1 MTQRWSNN
9 SSGIFTGGLP
19 TSAPDKGPSVRRRS
33 DGRLTRA
40 ATKAGGERVGA
51 GKTRGFL
58 VTRLRWIVLVM
69 LLTLGAAAFVS
80 WSRTPTYDASADV
93 TVQPRVFSPGTVPQA
108 PDMGTEKAVATSTA
122 VLERASRLL
131 QVPVT
136 ELSHGLSVSV
146 PLNTTIL
153 HVSYSSPS
161 PGEAQRR
168 AQAVASSYVV
178 YWLAQQPLFKTTS
191 RTPAA
196 DIVPTAIISPAA
208 RPSSPSSPNHVV
220 DMVIATIIGLM
231 IAVGTAFIRDRLD
244 DRLRSPHEFEDVGG
258 GPVLAVIPAVRQRRG
273 DPGGGLVT
281 VRSPQSAAAHA
292 YQDLRTR
299 VFRAAGQR
307 NAKTLLVTSPAGERQ
322 TILAAN
328 LAIALAQAGQHV
340 TLVCADLRW
349 PHGHELFGEHNS
361 VGLASVIEGRAALDD
376 AIRATDIPGMHVLPA
391 GSLQGD
397 YGAALHSAALRRVI
411 GRLRTRF
418 DFVVIDAP
426 PALAGADTG
435 ALAEL
440 ADMVLLVGDARHTT
454 RRQMTA
460 TVEQLGH
467 VSDRIIGCV
476 VDNFG
481 HRMRVTRSNEASNAV
496 EDGYPGVDTQSN
508 GWGDVDWLIDSDEEK
523 KSAELDG
530 HAGDRR
536 GIG

>member
-1 MTQRWSNN
+1 
-9 SSGIFTGGLP
+9 
-19 TSAPDKGPSVRRRS
+19 
-33 DGRLTRA
+33 
-40 ATKAGGERVGA
+40 
-51 GKTRGFL
+51 
-58 VTRLRWIVLVM
+58 M
-69 LLTLGAAAFVS
+69 LLVLCGAAFVS

-93 TVQPRVFSPGTVPQA
+93 AVQPRVFSPGTVPQQ
-108 PDMGTEKAVATSTA
+108 PDMGTEKAVATSSA

-153 HVSYSSPS
+153 HFSYSYPS
-161 PGEAQRR
+161 PAEAQRR

-178 YWLAQQPLFKTTS
+178 YWLAQQPSLKTTS
-191 RTPAA
+191 RTPSG
-196 DIVPTAIISPAA
+196 DIVPTAIITPAM

-244 DRLRSPHEFEDVGG
+244 DRLRSPHDFEDVGG
-258 GPVLAVIPAVRQRRG
+258 GPLLAVIPAVRPRRG
-273 DPGGGLVT
+273 DPSSGLVMA
-281 VRSPQSAAAHA
+281 RSPESAAAHA

-307 NAKTLLVTSPAGERQ
+307 NAKTLLITSPSGARQ
-322 TILAAN
+322 TTLAAN
-328 LAIALAQAGQHV
+328 LAIALAQAGPSV

-349 PHGHELFGEHNS
+349 PHGHELFGEQNS
-361 VGLASVIEGRAALDD
+361 VGLASVIEGRTALDD
-376 AIRATDIPGMHVLPA
+376 AIRGTDIPGMNVLPA
-391 GSLQGD
+391 GWLEGD
-397 YGAALHSAALRRVI
+397 YGAALHGAGLRRVI
-411 GRLRTRF
+411 GRLRTQF
-418 DFVVIDAP
+418 DFIVIDAP

-460 TVEQLGH
+460 TVEQLEH
-467 VSDRIIGCV
+467 VRDRIIGCV

-481 HRMRVTRSNEASNAV
+481 HRMRVTRSNERPNAV
-496 EDGYPGVDTQSN
+496 EDDYPDVDPQLN
-508 GWGDVDWLIDSDEEK
+508 GRRDADWLIDSDEQK
-523 KSAELDG
+523 KSVELDAR
-530 HAGDRR
+530 AGD
-536 GIG
+536 GHGTN